1 VKPLDPRL
9 LRHART
15 TRSMLVASAA
25 LGTAAGVAVVA
36 QAWVI
41 ATAVSRVIQR
51 GGGEALA
58 PLVLAL
64 AAIVSARAL
73 LVWVQEVVSRRAS
86 ASVKSSLRRQLVRAA
101 ATSGDDALA
110 RTRRSEV
117 AALAIGGLD
126 ALDDYFGK
134 YLPQLVLAV
143 VVPVIVVA
151 QLGIVDVTAAI
162 TVVLTLP
169 LIPVFMAL
177 VGRTTEASNRSR
189 WRALS
194 RLSHH
199 FLDVIEGMPTLRSFG
214 RGSAQVQQVRL
225 STDRYR
231 STTMATLRIAF
242 LSSLVLELLATLS
255 VALVAVGVGLRLVDG
270 GLDLRTGLFVIVL
283 APEAYL
289 PLRQVGAHYHASAAG
304 VAAADAALTI
314 LEAPSERPG
323 GSVSMPVSDG
333 PIVVS
338 VDGVSVE
345 HTGRERP
352 APDRATLT
360 IHGGEVVGLA
370 GPSGSGKSS
379 LVSVLLGL
387 RSPDRGSIRVA
398 AGDGAPIELA
408 DVDPADWHRHVAW
421 VDQHPFVCSGTV
433 ADNLRL
439 GDPVADVV
447 EMRRALDAAGLG
459 LALDRT
465 VGDGGDELSAGERRR
480 LAMARALLRR
490 ADLVVLDEAT
500 AGLDAVSEASI
511 VRAARAEADRGA
523 AVLMVAHR
531 PAALAGADRVVVLG

>member
-1 VKPLDPRL
+1 MKPLDPRL
-9 LRHART
+9 LRHARA

-25 LGTAAGVAVVA
+25 LGTAVGVAVVA

-51 GGGEALA
+51 GSGEALA

-64 AAIVSARAL
+64 AAIVTVRAL
-73 LVWVQEVVSRRAS
+73 LVWMQEVVSRRAS

-151 QLGIVDVTAAI
+151 QLGLVDVTAAV

-214 RGSAQVQQVRL
+214 RGAAQVQQVRI

-304 VAAADAALTI
+304 VAAADAALAI
-314 LEAPSERPG
+314 LESPSSHLGGSERVPTSG
-323 GSVSMPVSDG
+323 GPLAISL
-333 PIVVS
+333 
-338 VDGVSVE
+338 DGVSVD
-345 HTGRERP
+345 HTGRGRP

-398 AGDGAPIELA
+398 AGSGAPIDLGE
-408 DVDPADWHRHVAW
+408 VDPADWHRHVAW
-421 VDQHPFVCSGTV
+421 VDQHPFVCAGTI

-439 GDPVADVV
+439 GDSAADVV
-447 EMRRALDAAGLG
+447 EMRRALEAVGLG

-500 AGLDAVSEASI
+500 AGLDTVSEASI

>member
-1 VKPLDPRL
+1 
-9 LRHART
+9 
-15 TRSMLVASAA
+15 MLVASAA
-25 LGTAAGVAVVA
+25 LGVAAGVAVVA

-64 AAIVSARAL
+64 AAIVSVRAS
-73 LVWVQEVVSRRAS
+73 LVWAQEVVSRRAS
-86 ASVKSSLRRQLVRAA
+86 ASVKSTLRRQLVRAA

-143 VVPVIVVA
+143 VVPVIVVV
-151 QLGIVDVTAAI
+151 QLGLVDATAAI

-214 RGSAQVQQVRL
+214 RGSAQVEQVRI

-270 GLDLRTGLFVIVL
+270 GLDLRTGLFIIVL

-314 LEAPSERPG
+314 LETPNVPVG
-323 GSVSMPVSDG
+323 GTVGMSTGG
-333 PIVVS
+333 PLAIS
-338 VDGVSVE
+338 VDGVSAD
-345 HTGRERP
+345 HAGRERP
-352 APDRATLT
+352 APDRATLS
-360 IHGGEVVGLA
+360 IRGGEVVGLA

-387 RSPDRGSIRVA
+387 RAPDRGSVHVLVGA
-398 AGDGAPIELA
+398 DGPVDLA
-408 DVDPADWHRHVAW
+408 DLDPTDWHRHVAW
-421 VDQHPFVCSGTV
+421 VDQHPFVCAGTV

-500 AGLDAVSEASI
+500 AGLDAASEMSI
-511 VRAARAEADRGA
+511 IRAARAEADRGA

-531 PAALAGADRVVVLG
+531 PAALAGADRVVALA